1 MGKTYF
7 EILKDLDYELGGII
21 VGYADLSSDSA
32 NLYDSSRH
40 ELNKDHF
47 NGGRIYIVASDATT
61 NAVGEVRE
69 IANTGNT
76 KGQYLPTSPF
86 GADISEGDTY
96 WMVPSFYT
104 LDELKI
110 PVNRVI
116 SGMLVPEED
125 ETSLDY
131 DQDVM
136 KYTLPSA
143 IPDPDDLLQV
153 HLMVDTSPVD
163 WVEHTDWKVQQSG
176 YVLIEGVRNPSWFDD
191 RDILLVYASTPDT
204 LVNYTDELH
213 KKIHEDIVIFGAAK
227 KVLFTNLRR
236 AGNDPTT
243 DDRYIYLANEERV
256 AIKRHKII
264 MPEKPMKP
272 SGFGIV

>member
-7 EILKDLDYELGGII
+7 EILKDLDWELGGIV
-21 VGYADLSSDSA
+21 VGYADATSDSA
-32 NLYDSSRH
+32 NLYDSARN
-40 ELNKDHF
+40 ELNSGHF
-47 NGGRIYIVASDATT
+47 NGGRIYIVASSETT

-86 GADISEGDTY
+86 SAAINDGDTY

-110 PVNRVI
+110 AINRVI
-116 SGMLVPEED
+116 SGMKVPEED

-131 DQDVM
+131 DQDLM
-136 KYTLPSA
+136 KYTLPSV

-153 HLMVDTSPVD
+153 HLQVDTSPVD
-163 WVEHTDWKVQQSG
+163 WVEHTDWKVQQAG
-176 YVLIEGVRNPSWFDD
+176 YLFIEGVRNPSWFDD
-191 RDILLVYASTPDT
+191 RDILLVYASTPDI
-204 LVNYTDELH
+204 LDSYTDELH

-227 KVLFTNLRR
+227 KIIFTNLQR

-243 DDRYIYLANEERV
+243 DDRFLYFAEEEKR
-256 AIKRHKII
+256 AIKNHSIL
-264 MPEKPMKP
+264 MPEKPLKP
-272 SGFGIV
+272 SGFGIF